1 MGALLRGLS
10 SVVGV
15 VLWSACG
22 AAPPEPSSAG
32 ALAARC
38 GECHAVQAEAHGR
51 AAHVRAGRSEVFVA
65 LRARAVDDLGPATAE
80 FCDACHRPES
90 GRHGGALGP
99 DGQSDGLSCVSCHAA
114 RGNLGVKN
122 GQLLHD
128 LDGPVRGPV
137 RPPGVRS
144 AATGELHPTR
154 ASEYLQSADLCG
166 TCHEVDGPAGF
177 SEAPYTHWRAS
188 PAAAEGTSCQACHF
202 AAPFGHAPGDLDAL
216 ASTVARL
223 TLLGVDAD
231 GVDVELAH
239 QGTGHP
245 LPDGASF
252 LRTLDVVARWP
263 GGEARAGL
271 AARLWLGADEVVV
284 PSEADRVEVRALQ
297 PGERRRLRLEGRV
310 PAGAEVEVCLEHRR
324 YRPELLVALGLEA
337 SLGGEARRLVCVR

>member
-1 MGALLRGLS
+1 VWSGWCCGAP
-10 SVVGV
+10 
-15 VLWSACG
+15 
-22 AAPPEPSSAG
+22 AAPPRPSRARPAPSRPAAASATPSRPRPTA
-32 ALAARC
+32 ALP
-38 GECHAVQAEAHGR
+38 
-51 AAHVRAGRSEVFVA
+51 SEVFVA

-324 YRPELLVALGLEA
+324 FRPELLVALGLEA
-337 SLGGEARRLVCVR
+337 SLGGAARALVCVR